1 VDLSNIRTAE
11 VIVKAAELIREKG
24 FEATTVN
31 DISKATGLT
40 KGGLYHYI
48 SGKRDLLYQIMRFGM
63 EMLQTEVV
71 DAVSEIEDPEE
82 QLRTLIRLHV
92 GLIAAGKGALTTLQE
107 ETQGLEPKHRKE
119 ILAQKRAYFAF
130 VREMLERLKRKRRLR
145 KLDTAVATFS
155 ILGMVL
161 FFARW
166 YREKGKL
173 DPTRVGDEIAEI
185 ALGGIL
191 KDGSR

>member
-1 VDLSNIRTAE
+1 MDVSNARTTE
-11 VIVKAAELIREKG
+11 VIVKAAELICEKG

-31 DISKATGLT
+31 DISRATGLT

-63 EMLQTEVV
+63 EMLEAEVV
-71 DAVSEIEDPEE
+71 DAVREIDDPEE
-82 QLRTLIRLHV
+82 RLRTLIRLHV
-92 GLIAAGKGALTTLQE
+92 ELIATGKGALTTLQE
-107 ETQGLEPKHRKE
+107 ETQGLEPRQRKE
-119 ILAQKRAYFAF
+119 IRAYKRADFDF
-130 VREMLERLKRKRRLR
+130 VREMLEELKRKRRLR
-145 KLDTAVATFS
+145 NLDTAVATFN

-166 YREKGKL
+166 YRENGKF
-173 DPTRVGDEIAEI
+173 DPSKVGDEIAEI

-191 KDGSR
+191 K

>member
-1 VDLSNIRTAE
+1 MDLSNVRTTE

-31 DISKATGLT
+31 DISRATGLT

-63 EMLQTEVV
+63 EMLEAEVV
-71 DAVSEIEDPEE
+71 DPVREIDDPEE

-92 GLIAAGKGALTTLQE
+92 QLIATGKGALTTLQE

-119 ILAQKRAYFAF
+119 ILAQKRAYFDF
-130 VREMLERLKRKRRLR
+130 VREMLEGIKRKRRLG

-166 YREKGKL
+166 YREQGKL
-173 DPTRVGDEIAEI
+173 DPAQVGDQIADI

-191 KDGSR
+191 K

>member
-1 VDLSNIRTAE
+1 MDLSNVRTTE

-31 DISKATGLT
+31 DISRATGLT

-71 DAVSEIEDPEE
+71 DTVREIDDPEE

-92 GLIAAGKGALTTLQE
+92 ELIAKGKGALTAIQE

-119 ILAQKRAYFAF
+119 ILAQKRAYFDF
-130 VREMLERLKRKRRLR
+130 VREMLEGIKRKRRLG

-166 YREKGKL
+166 YREQGKL
-173 DPTRVGDEIAEI
+173 DPAQVGDQIADI

-191 KDGSR
+191 K